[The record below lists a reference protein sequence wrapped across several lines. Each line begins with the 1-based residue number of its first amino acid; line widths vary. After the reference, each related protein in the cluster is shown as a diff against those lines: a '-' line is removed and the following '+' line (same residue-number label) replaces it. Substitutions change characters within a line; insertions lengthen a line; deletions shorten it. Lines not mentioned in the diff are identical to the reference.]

1 MTRTTFARLRLAL
14 LTAATGALLLTGCSD
29 SVTMPE
35 EQRVSEPASSGRGEV
50 EDPLRI
56 KDPDVPV
63 GVEVGSGAER
73 IRVTDPNVT
82 IGVR

>member
-1 MTRTTFARLRLAL
+1 MTRTTFVRLRFAL
-14 LTAATGALLLTGCSD
+14 LFAATGALLLTGCSD

-35 EQRVSEPASSGRGEV
+35 EQRVSEPAPTGRGEV
-50 EDPLRI
+50 ENPFRI

-63 GVEVGSGAER
+63 GIADGTGVQYVR
-73 IRVTDPNVT
+73 ITDPNIT

>member
-1 MTRTTFARLRLAL
+1 MTRTTFVRLRFAL
-14 LTAATGALLLTGCSD
+14 LFAATGALLLTGCSD

-35 EQRVSEPASSGRGEV
+35 EQRISEPASTGRGEV
-50 EDPLRI
+50 ENPFRI

-63 GVEVGSGAER
+63 GIAGGAGAQHVR
-73 IRVTDPNVT
+73 ITDPNIT

>member
-14 LTAATGALLLTGCSD
+14 LFAATGALLLTGCSD
-29 SVTMPE
+29 SVSMPE
-35 EQRVSEPASSGRGEV
+35 EQRVSEPASTGRGEV

-56 KDPDVPV
+56 KDPNVPV
-63 GVEVGSGAER
+63 GDQSGTGAQR
-73 IRVTDPNVT
+73 VRVTDPNVT